1 MEHCSIKQTKKPPG
15 SLTFER
21 NVRHLLVQVTYKHVI
36 SLVTVWVNSHYSVC
50 VIPTRRWTR
59 GHMHSGSPE
68 SYNNST
74 RLPHRRSCLFVFQGS
89 SLSAFSQLFAIYIAY
104 LVTLV
109 LTIWLSL
116 NISRRLLVF
125 NRQGLRFLCL
135 LCLSSV
141 QWNKKLCA
149 FFSLEMFANLCF
161 SKRAVNCT
169 LFTYWL
175 LCSLQNP
182 W

>member
-74 RLPHRRSCLFVFQGS
+74 RLPHRRSCLFVFQGT
-89 SLSAFSQLFAIYIAY
+89 SLSALSALNTAAPFSIHIAY
-104 LVTLV
+104 HVTLV
-109 LTIWLSL
+109 LTISL
-116 NISRRLLVF
+116 PGISRSFPVS
-125 NRQGLRFLCL
+125 NRQ
-135 LCLSSV
+135 V
-141 QWNKKLCA
+141 CA
-149 FFSLEMFANLCF
+149 FFACFAFLAINEKLNEVPFFSSHFCWSVLLNYSLREYWCLC
-161 SKRAVNCT
+161 T
-169 LFTYWL
+169 PQY
-175 LCSLQNP
+175 P